1 MKPNYLTNHN
11 HDKGENK
18 IKKKEKEKNRKE
30 IVTLSPEGIVYFFF
44 SDLFWPFSG
53 TKKEYLTFSAD
64 PCYHYQSLSDAS
76 RKSSY
81 KTLPYQEMCDD
92 QLPEVWYR
100 FVGAAGTKM
109 PTGRVPA
116 YRCGTVWSGW
126 LMTAHPT
133 VEDGEVL
140 RTVCFS
146 DRFTSCKYSSKTSV
160 KNCGSYFIYK
170 FQRPPSC
177 TSRYCGTDWM
187 WNKYTWRSKRIHKS
201 NRRWRSWPFFS
212 VVKIISRF

>member
-1 MKPNYLTNHN
+1 MKPNYLTNQN

-30 IVTLSPEGIVYFFF
+30 IVTLSPEGIVYIFF
-44 SDLFWPFSG
+44 LI
-53 TKKEYLTFSAD
+53 
-64 PCYHYQSLSDAS
+64 LSDPLVEQKKNIWLFQPTHAIIIKAWVIPVERAVTKHS
-76 RKSSY
+76 RIKRCVTTNSLRY
-81 KTLPYQEMCDD
+81 G
-92 QLPEVWYR
+92 

-140 RTVCFS
+140 RTVYFS
-146 DRFTSCKYSSKTSV
+146 DRLTSCKYSSKTSV

-170 FQRPPSC
+170 FQRPPNC
-177 TSRYCGTDWM
+177 ISRYCGTDWM